1 MPPIVHTIVDIWL
14 AGGWLM
20 IPLLALCLAI
30 FATAARLWSY
40 FSRRDFHRLDE
51 QVWRDWVRNP
61 AQADGEVGEIIRYTQ
76 DDVTRISDIQNRFS
90 EVVTSRLP
98 EVNRRLVFMNVMVAA
113 APLLGLL
120 GTVLGMIFTFNAISL
135 GGGKLTEMMAQ
146 GIAQALIT
154 TEMGL
159 LIAIPGYF
167 LTHVIQRK
175 KHEFEAFLS
184 KLESATIREFESRKE
199 FAA

>member
-20 IPLLALCLAI
+20 IPLLGLCLAI
-30 FATAARLWSY
+30 FATAARLWSG
-40 FSRRDFHRLDE
+40 FARRDYLRLDE
-51 QVWRDWVRNP
+51 NVWREWVKDP
-61 AQADGEVGEIIRYTQ
+61 ARAEGEVGEIIRYTQ
-76 DDVTRISDIQNRFS
+76 DDVLHISDIQNRFS
-90 EVVTSRLP
+90 EVASASLP

-120 GTVLGMIFTFNAISL
+120 GTVLGMIFTFDAIAL
-135 GGGKLTEMMAQ
+135 GGGKLTELMAQ

-175 KHEFEAFLS
+175 KHEFEAFLG
-184 KLESATIREFESRKE
+184 KLESATIREYKSRKE